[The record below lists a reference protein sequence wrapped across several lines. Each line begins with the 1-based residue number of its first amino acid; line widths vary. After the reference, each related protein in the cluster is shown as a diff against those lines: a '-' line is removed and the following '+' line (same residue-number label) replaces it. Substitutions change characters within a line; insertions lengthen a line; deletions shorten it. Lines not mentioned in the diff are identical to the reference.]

1 VHTHSTV
8 NKIRRSHDE
17 RRRGRPYHGSLMEP
31 TGTSAN
37 DFDLGVSERE
47 TVPGRIVAHL
57 RQDAPLAILDVA
69 VVLAAYLFPLVLRF
83 EGAVPSGYWTTFW
96 TLTPLLIA
104 VHLAANLGFRLY
116 GHMWRYASIEE
127 ARRVIWAASAA
138 GAVVVVLNETF
149 GGNGRLLPLSV
160 VVFGGFL
167 ALLGFGAIR
176 FQTRLFAFRRRI
188 EASETKRVLI
198 VGAGDAGEM
207 VLRDVVRNPALRLY
221 PVGIVDDD
229 PRKRRRTLHG
239 VPVLGVRKDIP
250 NLAAKLAID
259 QVILAIPS
267 ATGNLVRDV
276 VACCEQAEV
285 ILKVLPSV
293 RDIVG
298 GRVSVRD
305 VRDLRID
312 DFLGR
317 EPVET
322 DLRSVRSILR
332 GKRVLITGAGGSI
345 GSEICHQVASF
356 EPAELLLMDHD
367 ETHLYDVSRT
377 LRIGPEPQ
385 LLLADIRN
393 AERVQAI
400 FAKHRP
406 EVVFHAAAHK
416 HVPFLESHPEEAVL
430 TNLIGTANV
439 ADAAQAVGAERFV
452 LISTDKAIRPTS
464 VMGASKW
471 LAEQILWSLHG
482 RNGCL
487 FSAVRFGNVLGSR
500 GSVIPTFF
508 KQIARG
514 EPVTITDPDMARF
527 FMSVREAVQLVLQAA
542 ALSTGGEVFTLQ
554 MGEPITIIDLAR
566 RVIRMSGRVPDKD
579 VEITI
584 VGARPGEKLIEEI
597 VDTAEEAVASEHSAI
612 YVARPPA
619 PNPGDLRRRLRE
631 IEMLA
636 AEGRSDELAV
646 RIKEMAWRPDQ
657 AVVPAVELTS

>member
-1 VHTHSTV
+1 MRLMGEGGPIPERVDLEDL
-8 NKIRRSHDE
+8 RRQ
-17 RRRGRPYHGSLMEP
+17 SL
-31 TGTSAN
+31 
-37 DFDLGVSERE
+37 
-47 TVPGRIVAHL
+47 PGRIVAHV
-57 RQDAPLAILDVA
+57 RRDVPLAILDVA
-69 VVLAAYLFPLVLRF
+69 VAVAAYLIPLVLRF
-83 EGAVPSGYWTTFW
+83 EGAVPGEYWDNFW
-96 TLTPLLIA
+96 AFVPLVAA
-104 VHLAANLGFRLY
+104 VHLCANLIFRLY

-127 ARRVIWAASAA
+127 ARRVIGAASAA
-138 GAVVVVLNETF
+138 GIVVVVLGELA
-149 GGNGRLLPLSV
+149 GGGRVLPLSV
-160 VVFGGFL
+160 VVFGAFL

-176 FQTRLFAFRRRI
+176 FQSRLFAFRRRMDAP
-188 EASETKRVLI
+188 EPKRVLI

-207 VLRDVVRNPALRLY
+207 VIKDIVRNPALGLR

-229 PRKRRRTLHG
+229 PRKHGRTLHG
-239 VPVLGVRKDIP
+239 IRVLGARGDIP
-250 NLAAKLAID
+250 DLAAQLVAD

-267 ATGNLVRDV
+267 ATGDLVRDV
-276 VACCEQAEV
+276 VACCEQADV

-317 EPVET
+317 QPVET
-322 DLRSVRSILR
+322 DLEAVREILR

-345 GSEICHQVASF
+345 GSEISHQVAAF
-356 EPAELLLMDHD
+356 DPRELLLLDHD
-367 ETHLYDVSRT
+367 ETHLYDISRT
-377 LRIGPEPQ
+377 MRGGTDTQI
-385 LLLADIRN
+385 LLADIRN
-393 AERVQAI
+393 RERVHGI

-430 TNLIGTANV
+430 TNVIGTANL
-439 ADAAQAVGAERFV
+439 ADAALAVGAERFV
-452 LISTDKAIRPTS
+452 LISTDKAIRPAS

-482 RNGCL
+482 RNGCM

-514 EPVTITDPDMARF
+514 EPVTVTDPDMARY
-527 FMSVREAVQLVLQAA
+527 FMSVREAVQLVLQAS
-542 ALSTGGEVFTLQ
+542 ALSGGGEVFTLQ
-554 MGEPITIIDLAR
+554 MGEPITILDLAR

-579 VEITI
+579 VEISI
-584 VGARPGEKLIEEI
+584 VGARPGEKLVEEV
-597 VDTAEEAVASEHSAI
+597 VDVAEEAVASDHSAI

-619 PNPGDLRRRLRE
+619 PDPGELRRALRE
-631 IEMLA
+631 IEMLV
-636 AEGRSDELAV
+636 AEGRSDELSV
-646 RIKEMAWRPDQ
+646 RIKEMARRPTEPVRAAKQ
-657 AVVPAVELTS
+657 GS

>member
-1 VHTHSTV
+1 
-8 NKIRRSHDE
+8 
-17 RRRGRPYHGSLMEP
+17 MEP
-31 TGTSAN
+31 IRTSDAH
-37 DFDLGVSERE
+37 FDTGVSAPE

-57 RQDAPLAILDVA
+57 RRDVPLVLLDVA
-69 VVLAAYLFPLVLRF
+69 VTLAAYLIPLVLRF
-83 EGAVPSGYWTTFW
+83 EGAVPGEYWASFW
-96 TLTPLLIA
+96 TFSPLMVAI
-104 VHLAANLGFRLY
+104 HLCANLGFRLY
-116 GHMWRYASIEE
+116 GHMWRYASVEE
-127 ARRVIWAASAA
+127 ARRVIGAAISA
-138 GAVVVVLNETF
+138 GVLVVVLNEVL
-149 GGNGRLLPLSV
+149 GGIERVLPLTV
-160 VVFGGFL
+160 VVFGAFL
-167 ALLGFGAIR
+167 ALLGFGGIR
-176 FQTRLFAFRRRI
+176 FQSRLFAFRREI
-188 EASETKRVLI
+188 EHSDMKRVLI
-198 VGAGDAGEM
+198 VGGGDAGEM
-207 VLRDVVRNPALRLY
+207 VLRDIVRNQALGLR
-221 PVGIVDDD
+221 PIGIVDDD

-250 NLAAKLAID
+250 DLVAEHSID

-267 ATGNLVRDV
+267 ATGALVRDV

-317 EPVET
+317 PPVET
-322 DLRSVRSILR
+322 DLRSVRAILR
-332 GKRVLITGAGGSI
+332 GRRILITGAGGSI
-345 GSEICHQVASF
+345 GSEISHQVASF
-356 EPAELLLMDHD
+356 DPAELLLVDHD

-377 LRIGPEPQ
+377 LRKGPEPQ

-393 AERVQAI
+393 RERVQAI
-400 FAKHRP
+400 FARHRP
-406 EVVFHAAAHK
+406 EVIFHAAAHK
-416 HVPFLESHPEEAVL
+416 HVPFLETHPEEAVL
-430 TNLIGTANV
+430 TNVIGTANV
-439 ADAAQAVGAERFV
+439 ADAALAVGAERFV

-514 EPVTITDPDMARF
+514 EPVTVTDPDMARF

-554 MGEPITIIDLAR
+554 MGEPVTIIDLAR
-566 RVIRMSGRVPDKD
+566 RVIRMSGRVPGKD
-579 VEITI
+579 VEISI
-584 VGARPGEKLIEEI
+584 VGPRPGEKLIEEI
-597 VDTAEEAVASEHSAI
+597 VDTAEEAVASEHPAI
-612 YVARPPA
+612 TIARPPA
-619 PNPGDLRRRLRE
+619 PNPGELRRSLRE
-631 IEMLA
+631 IELLS

-646 RIKEMAWRPDQ
+646 RIKEMARRPVDEVAQ
-657 AVVPAVELTS
+657 VVEQGS

>member
-1 VHTHSTV
+1 MRPRGGGPTDPSRTDVDD
-8 NKIRRSHDE
+8 IRRQ
-17 RRRGRPYHGSLMEP
+17 
-31 TGTSAN
+31 
-37 DFDLGVSERE
+37 

-57 RQDAPLAILDVA
+57 RRDVPLAGLDVG
-69 VVLAAYLFPLVLRF
+69 VTVAAYLIPLVLRF
-83 EGAVPSGYWTTFW
+83 EGAVPDRYWGNFW
-96 TLTPLLIA
+96 AFIPLVVV
-104 VHLAANLGFRLY
+104 VHLAANLLFRLY
-116 GHMWRYASIEE
+116 GRMWRYASVEE
-127 ARRVIWAASAA
+127 ARRVIGAAAMA
-138 GAVVVVLNETF
+138 GVVVVILGEAL
-149 GGNGRLLPLSV
+149 GGDTRVIPLST
-160 VVFGGFL
+160 VVFGAAL

-176 FQTRLFAFRRRI
+176 FQSRLFAFRRRMDAP
-188 EASETKRVLI
+188 EPKRVLI

-207 VLRDVVRNPALRLY
+207 VTRDIVRNPSLGLF

-229 PRKRRRTLHG
+229 RRKLGRTLHG
-239 VPVLGVRKDIP
+239 VRVLGNRGDIP
-250 NLAAKLAID
+250 DLAAQLVVD

-267 ATGNLVRDV
+267 ANGEVVRDV

-293 RDIVG
+293 RDIMG

-322 DLRSVRSILR
+322 DLEAVRDLLR

-345 GSEICHQVASF
+345 GSEISHQVASF
-356 EPAELLLMDHD
+356 EPAQLLLLDHD

-377 LRIGPEPQ
+377 LRDGIEPDI
-385 LLLADIRN
+385 LLADIRN
-393 AERVQAI
+393 SERIHAI

-430 TNLIGTANV
+430 TNVIGTANV
-439 ADAAQAVGAERFV
+439 ADAALAVGVKWLV
-452 LISTDKAIRPTS
+452 LISTDKAIRPVS

-482 RNGCL
+482 RNGCV

-508 KQIARG
+508 RQIARG
-514 EPVTITDPDMARF
+514 EPVTVTDPDMARF

-542 ALSTGGEVFTLQ
+542 ALSEGGEVFSLE
-554 MGEPITIIDLAR
+554 MGEPVTIIDLAR
-566 RVIRMSGRVPDKD
+566 RVIRMSGRVPEKD
-579 VEITI
+579 VEISI
-584 VGARPGEKLIEEI
+584 VGARPGEKLVEEI
-597 VDTAEEAVASEHSAI
+597 VDVAEEAVPSAHPSI
-612 YVARPPA
+612 TVARPSA
-619 PNPGDLRRRLRE
+619 PDPGELRRAVRE
-631 IEMLA
+631 IEALA
-636 AEGRSDELAV
+636 AEGRSEELSI
-646 RIKEMAWRPDQ
+646 RIKEMARRPTEPVR
-657 AVVPAVELTS
+657 AAEPGS